1 MAQEPEVRLTT
12 GQRIRWLMENLG
24 LKPRDVWPRSGASES
39 AFYLYSYDR
48 RDIPGPV
55 AARVAETLETTTDFL
70 LCMTDDPRPG
80 DSAKASYTSGL
91 PMGELAM
98 AQPA

>member
-1 MAQEPEVRLTT
+1 MAQEPEIRLST
-12 GQRIRWLMENLG
+12 GQRIRWLMQNLG

-55 AARVAETLETTTDFL
+55 VARVAEILGTTTDFL

-80 DSAKASYTSGL
+80 DSAKASSL
-91 PMGELAM
+91 SPLLMGELEM
-98 AQPA
+98 ALPA